1 MKNHIRVDG
10 KLLQTNKKWSH
21 LKQSQK
27 NWIYKVAQ
35 AEYDKYI
42 AVKPVPPRIHKKD
55 IIIDAVYAA
64 IETKEIWIPY
74 GEVKQALNKFID
86 KQNRKL
92 FSQNKPDKPDE
103 N

>member
-1 MKNHIRVDG
+1 MIIRASG

-27 NWIYKVAQ
+27 NLIYKVAQ

-42 AVKPVPPRIHKKD
+42 ANKPVPPRSHKND
-55 IIIDAVYAA
+55 MIIDAVYAA

-86 KQNRKL
+86 RQNRKQ
-92 FSQNKPDKPDE
+92 FPQNKPDKPDE